1 MHLLSNYTP
10 ISVIYALFISPLSV
24 RREEGDAWHARR
36 RRWYWYGTGEA
47 ALLQSDTCQ
56 PAAIHALIA
65 ICSSSPDAYRCP
77 SASHS
82 TSAAS
87 AAAKCR
93 QSLRPTRKPAPFA
106 AVLPRHVKAARHAQR
121 AAPRRAQ
128 PPRTPAHAQLRQ
140 RRAPLARLGGHVRDE
155 RARVV
160 RALRH
165 VIKRVEL
172 CAAPLAAAAAA
183 AARRG
188 GRVADNDQ
196 AVAQFSMSLL

>member
-1 MHLLSNYTP
+1 MARQTTGGIGMVLARPHYSRDTP
-10 ISVIYALFISPLSV
+10 AS
-24 RREEGDAWHARR
+24 
-36 RRWYWYGTGEA
+36 
-47 ALLQSDTCQ
+47 LLQFT
-56 PAAIHALIA
+56 P
-65 ICSSSPDAYRCP
+65 SSQ
-77 SASHS
+77 
-82 TSAAS
+82 S
-87 AAAKCR
+87 AAA
-93 QSLRPTRKPAPFA
+93 RPTHTAARLPRTAPRQPAPPQS
-106 AVLPRHVKAARHAQR
+106 VGSHVHVGS
-121 AAPRRAQ
+121 
-128 PPRTPAHAQLRQ
+128 HV
-140 RRAPLARLGGHVRDE
+140 LGGHVRDE

>member
-1 MHLLSNYTP
+1 MARQTTDLVWYWRGRTTPERHLPACCNSRPHRNLQQ
-10 ISVIYALFISPLSV
+10 L
-24 RREEGDAWHARR
+24 ARR
-36 RRWYWYGTGEA
+36 IPLPVCLAQHLGSQRRRKVSA
-47 ALLQSDTCQ
+47 V
-56 PAAIHALIA
+56 PP
-65 ICSSSPDAYRCP
+65 PDA
-77 SASHS
+77 
-82 TSAAS
+82 
-87 AAAKCR
+87 
-93 QSLRPTRKPAPFA
+93 QPAPFA

-128 PPRTPAHAQLRQ
+128 PPRTPAHAQIRQ